1 LKDIRVKFV
10 GLLAVVALSIWS
22 LYPTYRL
29 YSVMPKQEKVLKDR
43 LSRAATKD
51 DSAQVEAEIAQFQ
64 NVKAGVHK
72 HSLNLGLDIVGGMHL
87 TLEVDK
93 SKLSA
98 EEAKDAGDRALEVI
112 RNRVDQF
119 GVFEP
124 VIQKVGRDRIL
135 VQLPGVDRERA
146 KNLIGQT
153 AQLKFQLVQEE
164 RATYDALK
172 TIDDKAK
179 AGSGADTG
187 RAAKTDTAA
196 KVKPDTSRLPAMLDT
211 TRKDTGLA
219 AVDEADEGTLLSY
232 VRTIGGDFGVDD
244 SEYPQLRMLLERA
257 RPYWPQGYEFQFG
270 PSEAVEGSPVRR
282 LYMLKAE
289 PEMLGSAI
297 KDARP
302 SPYQGSE
309 PGLAN
314 TWIVSLKL
322 ARKDAA
328 VFAQVT
334 GRNIGRR
341 LAIVLDNVVKS
352 APVIQSRIPDGNAM
366 ITTND
371 VNPDESR
378 DLAIVL
384 RSGALPAPVNIVEE
398 RSVGASLGSDSIRR
412 GILAAVVGSLAV
424 VVFMIIYYSIG
435 GVLAVVALVLNI
447 FFLLAVMAGLR
458 TTLTMPGLAGIAL
471 TIGMAVDA
479 NVLVFE
485 RIREEMRA
493 GKTNLAA
500 VDTGYG
506 RALVTIIDSNA
517 TTIITAIALY
527 FVGSGAIRGFAITLT
542 AGLIINVITA
552 VFVTRWIFD
561 WWLSRFHVNKL
572 RV

>member
-1 LKDIRVKFV
+1 MKGIRVKFI
-10 GLLAVVALSIWS
+10 GLLVVIALSIWA

-29 YSVMPKQEKVLKDR
+29 YSAIPKQEKALTER
-43 LSRAATKD
+43 LARATNKD
-51 DSAQVEAEIAQFQ
+51 DSGRVALEIAELQ
-64 NVKAGVHK
+64 NVKGSVHK
-72 HSLNLGLDIVGGMHL
+72 RSLNLGLDIVGGMHL

-98 EEAKDAGDRALEVI
+98 EDAKDAGDRALEVI
-112 RNRVDQF
+112 RNRVDEF

-164 RATYDALK
+164 RATYDALRAV
-172 TIDDKAK
+172 DEKAK
-179 AGSGADTG
+179 VGSGADTG
-187 RAAKTDTAA
+187 KAAKAEAA
-196 KVKPDTSRLPAMLDT
+196 PSVESDTSALKAMLDT
-211 TRKDTGLA
+211 TGKDTGLA
-219 AVDEADEGTLLSY
+219 AAGEIEEGALLSY
-232 VRTIGGDFGVDD
+232 VRTTGGECSIDERDYAEFK
-244 SEYPQLRMLLERA
+244 MLLERA
-257 RPYWPQGYEFQFG
+257 RPHWPEGYEFLFG

-302 SPYQGSE
+302 APYQGSE
-309 PGLAN
+309 PGLSN
-314 TWIVSLKL
+314 TWIVSLSL
-322 ARKDAA
+322 GRKDAG

-384 RSGALPAPVNIVEE
+384 RSGALPAPVRIVEE

-412 GILAAVVGSLAV
+412 GILAALVGSLAV
-424 VVFMIIYYSIG
+424 VLFMIIYYSVG
-435 GVLAVVALVLNI
+435 GVLAVVALALNI
-447 FFLLAVMAGLR
+447 FFLLAVLAGLR
-458 TTLTMPGLAGIAL
+458 ATLTLPGLAGIAL

-500 VDTGYG
+500 VDTGYA
-506 RALVTIIDSNA
+506 RAFVTIIDSNA

-527 FVGSGAIRGFAITLT
+527 FVGTGAIRGFAITLT
-542 AGLIINVITA
+542 AGLIINVLTA
-552 VFVTRWIFD
+552 VIVTRWIFD

>member
-1 LKDIRVKFV
+1 VKGV
-10 GLLAVVALSIWS
+10 RIKLAVFIAAVALGIWS
-22 LYPTYRL
+22 LIPTYQL
-29 YSVMPKQEKVLKDR
+29 YFVLPGHE
-43 LSRAATKD
+43 RALKAKLARAVTAD
-51 DSAQVEAEIAQFQ
+51 DSARVQVELAEFQ
-64 NVKAGVHK
+64 QQKAGIHK
-72 HSLNLGLDIVGGMHL
+72 RSLHLGLDLVGGMQL

-98 EEAKDAGDRALEVI
+98 DEAADAGDRALEVI

-124 VIQKVGRDRIL
+124 IIQKVGRDRIL

-172 TIDDKAK
+172 TLDDKLKSAPT
-179 AGSGADTG
+179 ADTG
-187 RAAKTDTAA
+187 HPA
-196 KVKPDTSRLPAMLDT
+196 KPDTAKQVKSDTARLSALLDT
-211 TRKDTGLA
+211 ARKDTGLA
-219 AVDEADEGTLLSY
+219 ATGQPEAGTLLGY
-232 VRTIGGDFGVDD
+232 VRTIGGDFAVDD
-244 SEYPQLRMLLERA
+244 RDYPEFKALLERA
-257 RPYWPQGYEFQFG
+257 RPFWPAGYEFLFG
-270 PSEAVEGSPVRR
+270 PSEAHEGSPVRR

-302 SPYQGSE
+302 APYQGSE

-322 ARKDAA
+322 GRKDAA

-352 APVIQSRIPDGNAM
+352 APVIQTRIPDGNAM
-366 ITTND
+366 ITTNE

-412 GILAAVVGSLAV
+412 GILACLIGAVVV
-424 VVFMIIYYSIG
+424 VVFMIIYYSVA
-435 GVLAVVALVLNI
+435 GVLADLALFLNV
-447 FFLLAVMAGLR
+447 FFLLAVMAGLHS
-458 TTLTMPGLAGIAL
+458 TMTLPGIAALAL

-485 RIREEMRA
+485 RIREELRW
-493 GKTNLAA
+493 GKTVMAA
-500 VDTGYG
+500 VDAGYD
-506 RALVTIIDSNA
+506 RAFITIIDANA
-517 TTIITAIALY
+517 TTVITAIALY
-527 FVGSGAIRGFAITLT
+527 FIGSGPIRGFATTLT

-552 VFVTRWIFD
+552 VFVTRFIFD
-561 WWLSRFHVNKL
+561 WWLARFEVKKL
-572 RV
+572 RI

>member
-1 LKDIRVKFV
+1 MKGARIKF
-10 GLLAVVALSIWS
+10 AVFIAAVALGIWS
-22 LYPTYRL
+22 LIPTYQL
-29 YSVMPKQEKVLKDR
+29 YFVLPGEERALNAK
-43 LSRAATKD
+43 LARAATAD
-51 DSAQVEAEIAQFQ
+51 DSARVQVEVAEFQ
-64 NVKAGVHK
+64 RRKVGIHK
-72 HSLNLGLDIVGGMHL
+72 RSLHLGLDLVGGMQL

-98 EEAKDAGDRALEVI
+98 EEATDAGDRALEVI

-124 VIQKVGRDRIL
+124 IIQKVGRDRIL
-135 VQLPGVDRERA
+135 IQLPGVDRERA

-172 TIDDKAK
+172 TLDDKLK
-179 AGSGADTG
+179 VGLGADTG
-187 RAAKTDTAA
+187 RAAKTDATP

-211 TRKDTGLA
+211 ARKDTGLA
-219 AVDEADEGTLLSY
+219 PVGKAEEGTLLGF

-244 SEYPQLRMLLERA
+244 RDYPEFKLLLERA
-257 RPYWPQGYEFQFG
+257 RPYCPAGYEFLFG
-270 PSEAVEGSPVRR
+270 PSEAYQGSPVRR

-297 KDARP
+297 NDARP
-302 SPYQGSE
+302 APYQGSE

-322 ARKDAA
+322 GRKDAA

-366 ITTND
+366 ITTNE

-412 GILAAVVGSLAV
+412 GIIACLIGAVVV
-424 VVFMIIYYSIG
+424 VVFMVMYYSVA
-435 GVLAVVALVLNI
+435 GVLADFALFFNI
-447 FFLLAVMAGLR
+447 FFLLAVMAGLHS
-458 TTLTMPGLAGIAL
+458 TMTLPGMAALAL
-471 TIGMAVDA
+471 TVGMAVDA

-485 RIREEMRA
+485 RIREELRW
-493 GKTNLAA
+493 GKTVMAA
-500 VDTGYG
+500 VDAGYD
-506 RALVTIIDSNA
+506 RAFVTIIDANA

-527 FVGSGAIRGFAITLT
+527 FIGSGPIRGFATTLA
-542 AGLIINVITA
+542 AGLVINVITA
-552 VFVTRWIFD
+552 VFVTRFVFD
-561 WWLSRFHVNKL
+561 WWLVRFEVKKL
-572 RV
+572 RI

>member
-1 LKDIRVKFV
+1 MKGIRIKFI
-10 GLLAVVALSIWS
+10 GLLVVVALSIWA

-29 YSVMPKQEKVLKDR
+29 YSVMPKQEKALQDR
-43 LSRAATKD
+43 LARATTKD
-51 DSAQVEAEIAQFQ
+51 DSAQAAVEIAQFQ
-64 NVKAGVHK
+64 NEKASVHK

-93 SKLSA
+93 SKLSV

-153 AQLKFQLVQEE
+153 AQLRFQLVQDE

-172 TIDDKAK
+172 LIDEKVK
-179 AGSGADTG
+179 AGPAADTG
-187 RAAKTDTAA
+187 RVANADTAS
-196 KVKPDTSRLPAMLDT
+196 KVKPATSGPPAVLDT

-219 AVDEADEGTLLSY
+219 AAGEAEEGTLLSY
-232 VRTIGGDFGVDD
+232 VRTTGGDFGVDD
-244 SEYPQLRMLLERA
+244 SEYPQLRMLLERS
-257 RPYWPQGYEFQFG
+257 RPYWPAGYEFLFG
-270 PSEAVEGSPVRR
+270 PSEAVEGSPIRR

-302 SPYQGSE
+302 APYQGSE
-309 PGLAN
+309 PGMAN
-314 TWIVSLKL
+314 TWVVNLRL
-322 ARKDAA
+322 DRKDAA

-424 VVFMIIYYSIG
+424 VVFMIMYYSVG

-506 RALVTIIDSNA
+506 RAFVTIIDSNA
-517 TTIITAIALY
+517 TTIITAVALY

-561 WWLSRFHVNKL
+561 WWLSRFHVDRL

>member
-257 RPYWPQGYEFQFG
+257 RPYWPAGYEFQFG

-341 LAIVLDNVVKS
+341 LAIVLDNVV
-352 APVIQSRIPDGNAM
+352 
-366 ITTND
+366 
-371 VNPDESR
+371 
-378 DLAIVL
+378 
-384 RSGALPAPVNIVEE
+384 
-398 RSVGASLGSDSIRR
+398 
-412 GILAAVVGSLAV
+412 
-424 VVFMIIYYSIG
+424 
-435 GVLAVVALVLNI
+435 
-447 FFLLAVMAGLR
+447 
-458 TTLTMPGLAGIAL
+458 
-471 TIGMAVDA
+471 
-479 NVLVFE
+479 
-485 RIREEMRA
+485 
-493 GKTNLAA
+493 
-500 VDTGYG
+500 
-506 RALVTIIDSNA
+506 
-517 TTIITAIALY
+517 
-527 FVGSGAIRGFAITLT
+527 
-542 AGLIINVITA
+542 
-552 VFVTRWIFD
+552 
-561 WWLSRFHVNKL
+561 
-572 RV
+572 

>member
-1 LKDIRVKFV
+1 VK
-10 GLLAVVALSIWS
+10 GARIKLAVFVAAVALGIWS
-22 LYPTYRL
+22 LIPTYQLYFVLPGQEQALKARL
-29 YSVMPKQEKVLKDR
+29 A
-43 LSRAATKD
+43 RAATAD
-51 DSAQVEAEIAQFQ
+51 DSARVQGEVADFQ
-64 NVKAGVHK
+64 RRKVGIHK
-72 HSLNLGLDIVGGMHL
+72 RALHLGLDLVGGMQL

-98 EEAKDAGDRALEVI
+98 DEAADAGDRALEVI

-135 VQLPGVDRERA
+135 IQLPGADRERA

-153 AQLKFQLVQEE
+153 AQLEFQLVQEE

-172 TIDDKAK
+172 ALDDKQK
-179 AGSGADTG
+179 AGPGADTG
-187 RAAKTDTAA
+187 RAAQAETAPKVNSDTSGLKALLDTA
-196 KVKPDTSRLPAMLDT
+196 RE
-211 TRKDTGLA
+211 DTGMA
-219 AVDEADEGTLLSY
+219 AVGEAEEGTLLGF

-244 SEYPQLRMLLERA
+244 RDYPEFKMLLERA
-257 RPYWPQGYEFQFG
+257 RSYWPGGYEFLFG
-270 PSEAVEGSPVRR
+270 PSEAHEGSPVRR
-282 LYMLKAE
+282 LYMLKVE

-302 SPYQGSE
+302 APYQGSE

-322 ARKDAA
+322 GRKDAA

-366 ITTND
+366 ITTNE

-412 GILAAVVGSLAV
+412 GILASLIGALAV
-424 VVFMIIYYSIG
+424 VVFMVIYYSVA
-435 GVLAVVALVLNI
+435 GVLADFALVFNI
-447 FFLLAVMAGLR
+447 FFLLAILAGLR
-458 TTLTMPGLAGIAL
+458 ATMTLPGLAAMAL

-485 RIREEMRA
+485 RIREELRW
-493 GKTNLAA
+493 GKTVMAA
-500 VDTGYG
+500 VDSGYD
-506 RALVTIIDSNA
+506 RAFVTIIDANA

-527 FVGSGAIRGFAITLT
+527 FVGSGPIRGFATTLA
-542 AGLIINVITA
+542 AGLVINVITA
-552 VFVTRWIFD
+552 VFLTRFIFD
-561 WWLSRFHVNKL
+561 WWLTRFEVKKL
-572 RV
+572 RI

>member
-1 LKDIRVKFV
+1 LKGIRVKFI
-10 GLLAVVALSIWS
+10 GLLVVIALSIWA

-29 YSVMPKQEKVLKDR
+29 YSAIPKQEKALTER
-43 LSRAATKD
+43 LARATNKD
-51 DSAQVEAEIAQFQ
+51 DSGRVALEIAELQ
-64 NVKAGVHK
+64 NVKGSVHK
-72 HSLNLGLDIVGGMHL
+72 RSLNLGLDIVGGMHL

-98 EEAKDAGDRALEVI
+98 EDAKDAGDRALEVI
-112 RNRVDQF
+112 RNRVDEF

-164 RATYDALK
+164 RATYDALRAV
-172 TIDDKAK
+172 DEKAK
-179 AGSGADTG
+179 VGSGADTG
-187 RAAKTDTAA
+187 KAAKAEAA
-196 KVKPDTSRLPAMLDT
+196 PSVESDTSALKAMLDT
-211 TRKDTGLA
+211 TGKDTGLA
-219 AVDEADEGTLLSY
+219 AAGEIEEGALLSY
-232 VRTIGGDFGVDD
+232 VRTTGGECSIDERDYAEFK
-244 SEYPQLRMLLERA
+244 MLLERA
-257 RPYWPQGYEFQFG
+257 RPHWPEGYEFLFG

-302 SPYQGSE
+302 APYQGSE
-309 PGLAN
+309 PGLSN
-314 TWIVSLKL
+314 TWIVSLSL
-322 ARKDAA
+322 GRKDAG

-384 RSGALPAPVNIVEE
+384 RSGALPAPVRIVEE

-412 GILAAVVGSLAV
+412 GILAALVGSLAV
-424 VVFMIIYYSIG
+424 VLFMIIYYSVG
-435 GVLAVVALVLNI
+435 GVLAVVALALNI
-447 FFLLAVMAGLR
+447 FFLLAVLAGLR
-458 TTLTMPGLAGIAL
+458 ATLTLPGLAGIAL

-500 VDTGYG
+500 VDTGYA
-506 RALVTIIDSNA
+506 RAFVTIIDSNA

-527 FVGSGAIRGFAITLT
+527 FVGTGAIRGFAITLT
-542 AGLIINVITA
+542 AGLIINVLTA
-552 VFVTRWIFD
+552 VIVTRWIFD

>member
-1 LKDIRVKFV
+1 MKGTRVKFI
-10 GLLAVVALSIWS
+10 GLLIVVALSIWA
-22 LYPTYRL
+22 LWPTYRL
-29 YSVMPKQEKVLKDR
+29 YSAIPSQERALGER
-43 LSRAATKD
+43 LARATNSD
-51 DSAQVEAEIAQFQ
+51 DSARVGVEIAQLQ
-64 NVKAGVHK
+64 NVKADVHK
-72 HSLNLGLDIVGGMHL
+72 RSLNLGLDIVGGMHL

-98 EEAKDAGDRALEVI
+98 EEARDAGDRALEVI

-124 VIQKVGRDRIL
+124 IIQKAGRDRIL
-135 VQLPGVDRERA
+135 IQLPGVDRERA
-146 KNLIGQT
+146 KTLIGQT

-172 TIDDKAK
+172 TLDDKLKSAPAADAGQSKPDSAKAK
-179 AGSGADTG
+179 A
-187 RAAKTDTAA
+187 
-196 KVKPDTSRLPAMLDT
+196 DTSRLPALLDT
-211 TRKDTGLA
+211 ARMDTGL
-219 AVDEADEGTLLSY
+219 VTSVEPEEGALLSY
-232 VRTIGGDFGVDD
+232 VRTVGGDFGVDD
-244 SEYPQLRMLLERA
+244 REYLEFRALLERA
-257 RPYWPQGYEFQFG
+257 RPFWPAGYEFLFG

-282 LYMLKAE
+282 LYLLKAE

-297 KDARP
+297 QDARP
-302 SPYQGSE
+302 APYQGSE

-384 RSGALPAPVNIVEE
+384 RTGALPAPVNIVEE

-412 GILAAVVGSLAV
+412 GILAAIVGSLAV
-424 VVFMIIYYSIG
+424 VVFMVIYYSVG
-435 GVLAVVALVLNI
+435 GALAVFALVLNI
-447 FFLLAVMAGLR
+447 VFLLAVLAGLR
-458 TTLTMPGLAGIAL
+458 ATLTLPGLAAMAL

-506 RALVTIIDSNA
+506 RAFVTIVDSNA

-527 FVGSGAIRGFAITLT
+527 FVGTGAIRGFAITLA
-542 AGLIINVITA
+542 AGLVINVITA

>member
-1 LKDIRVKFV
+1 LKGIRVKFI
-10 GLLAVVALSIWS
+10 GLLVVIALSIWA

-29 YSVMPKQEKVLKDR
+29 YSAIPKQEKALTER
-43 LSRAATKD
+43 FARATNKD
-51 DSAQVEAEIAQFQ
+51 DSGRVALEIAELQ
-64 NVKAGVHK
+64 NVKASVHK
-72 HSLNLGLDIVGGMHL
+72 RSLNLGLDIVGGMHL

-98 EEAKDAGDRALEVI
+98 EDAKDAGDRALEVI
-112 RNRVDQF
+112 RNRVDEF

-172 TIDDKAK
+172 AIDEKAK
-179 AGSGADTG
+179 VGSGADTG
-187 RAAKTDTAA
+187 KAAKAEAAPAVKSDT
-196 KVKPDTSRLPAMLDT
+196 PALKAVLDT
-211 TRKDTGLA
+211 TGKDTGLA
-219 AVDEADEGTLLSY
+219 AAGEIEEGTLLSY
-232 VRTIGGDFGVDD
+232 VRTTGGDFSIDERD
-244 SEYPQLRMLLERA
+244 YAEYKMLLERA
-257 RPYWPQGYEFQFG
+257 RPHWPEGYEFLFG

-302 SPYQGSE
+302 APYQGSE
-309 PGLAN
+309 PGLSN
-314 TWIVSLKL
+314 TWIVNLSLG
-322 ARKDAA
+322 RKDAG

-384 RSGALPAPVNIVEE
+384 RSGALPAPVRIVEE

-412 GILAAVVGSLAV
+412 GILAALVGSLAV
-424 VVFMIIYYSIG
+424 VLFMIIYYSVG
-435 GVLAVVALVLNI
+435 GVLAVIALALNI
-447 FFLLAVMAGLR
+447 FFLLAVLAGLR
-458 TTLTMPGLAGIAL
+458 ATLTLPGLAGIAL

-500 VDTGYG
+500 VDTGYA
-506 RALVTIIDSNA
+506 RAFVTIIDSNA

-527 FVGSGAIRGFAITLT
+527 FVGTGAIRGFAITLT
-542 AGLIINVITA
+542 AGLVINVLTA

>member
-1 LKDIRVKFV
+1 LKGIRVKFI
-10 GLLAVVALSIWS
+10 GLLVVIALSIWA

-29 YSVMPKQEKVLKDR
+29 YSAIPKQEKALTER
-43 LSRAATKD
+43 LARATNKD
-51 DSAQVEAEIAQFQ
+51 DSGRVALEIAELQ
-64 NVKAGVHK
+64 NVKGSVHK
-72 HSLNLGLDIVGGMHL
+72 RSLNLGLDIVGGMHL

-98 EEAKDAGDRALEVI
+98 EDAKDAGDRALEVI
-112 RNRVDQF
+112 RNRVDEF

-164 RATYDALK
+164 RATYDALRAV
-172 TIDDKAK
+172 DEKAK
-179 AGSGADTG
+179 VGSGADTG
-187 RAAKTDTAA
+187 KAAKAEAA
-196 KVKPDTSRLPAMLDT
+196 PSVESDTSALKAMLDT
-211 TRKDTGLA
+211 TGKDTGLA
-219 AVDEADEGTLLSY
+219 AAGEIEEGALLSY
-232 VRTIGGDFGVDD
+232 VRTTGGECSIDERDYAEFK
-244 SEYPQLRMLLERA
+244 MLLERA
-257 RPYWPQGYEFQFG
+257 RPHWPEGYEFLFG

-297 KDARP
+297 KNARP
-302 SPYQGSE
+302 APYSGSE
-309 PGLAN
+309 PGQSN
-314 TWIVSLKL
+314 TWIVQLDL
-322 ARKDAA
+322 GRKEAA

-352 APVIQSRIPDGNAM
+352 APVIESRIPDGHAM

-384 RSGALPAPVNIVEE
+384 RSGALPAPVRIVEE

-412 GILAAVVGSLAV
+412 GILAALVGSLAV
-424 VVFMIIYYSIG
+424 VLFMIIYYSVG
-435 GVLAVVALVLNI
+435 GVLAVVALALNI
-447 FFLLAVMAGLR
+447 FFLLAVLAGLR
-458 TTLTMPGLAGIAL
+458 ATLTLPGLAGIAL

-500 VDTGYG
+500 VDTGYA
-506 RALVTIIDSNA
+506 RAFVTIIDSNA

-527 FVGSGAIRGFAITLT
+527 FVGTGAIRGFAITLT
-542 AGLIINVITA
+542 AGLIINVLTA
-552 VFVTRWIFD
+552 VIVTRWIFD

>member
-1 LKDIRVKFV
+1 MKYARVKF
-10 GLLAVVALSIWS
+10 GAIILLFALSLWA
-22 LYPTYRL
+22 LYPTFQL
-29 YSVMPKQEKVLKDR
+29 YVQMPGQE
-43 LSRAATKD
+43 RALQQGLASATSGD
-51 DSAQVEAEIAQFQ
+51 DSARAQVALDEFQ
-64 NVKAGVHK
+64 ARKAGAHKRAVH
-72 HSLNLGLDIVGGMHL
+72 LGLDLVGGMHL
-87 TLEVDK
+87 VLEVDK
-93 SKLSA
+93 SKLTA
-98 EEAKDAGDRALEVI
+98 EQAADAGDRALEVV

-124 VIQKVGRDRIL
+124 IIQKVGKDRIL
-135 VQLPGVDRERA
+135 IQLPGVDRARA

-164 RATYDALK
+164 RQAYDAFKL
-172 TIDDKAK
+172 IDDNLKA
-179 AGSGADTG
+179 APGDT
-187 RAAKTDTAA
+187 TA
-196 KVKPDTSRLPAMLDT
+196 KVPAKPDTGGVLAKMDTARTDT
-211 TRKDTGLA
+211 TAAAQLGKDA
-219 AVDEADEGTLLSY
+219 EEGTFLSY
-232 VRTIGGDFGVDD
+232 IQTVGGDFGVDERD
-244 SEYPQLRMLLERA
+244 IPEFRQLYERS
-257 RPYWPQGYEFQFG
+257 RPLWPAGYELLFG
-270 PSEAVEGSPVRR
+270 PVESYEGRPLRR

-297 KDARP
+297 RDARP

-309 PGLAN
+309 PGMMN

-322 ARKDAA
+322 ERRDAS

-371 VNPDESR
+371 VNPDEAR
-378 DLAIVL
+378 DLSIVL

-398 RSVGASLGSDSIRR
+398 RSVGASLGKDAINH
-412 GILAAVVGSLAV
+412 GILASLIGALAV
-424 VVFMIIYYSIG
+424 VIFMVIYYSVG
-435 GVLAVVALVLNI
+435 GVLADFALFLNI
-447 FFLLAVMAGLR
+447 VFLLAVLAGLR
-458 TTLTMPGLAGIAL
+458 ATLTLPGLAGVAL

-485 RIREEMRA
+485 RIREEMRS

-500 VDTGYG
+500 VDTGYA
-506 RALVTIIDSNA
+506 RAFVTIIDSNA

-527 FVGSGAIRGFAITLT
+527 FVGSGPIRGFAITLT
-542 AGLIINVITA
+542 AGLVINVITA
-552 VFVTRWIFD
+552 VFVTRWILD
-561 WWLSRFHVNKL
+561 WWLSRFQVKKL

>member
-1 LKDIRVKFV
+1 VKGV
-10 GLLAVVALSIWS
+10 RIKLAVFIAAVAVAIWS
-22 LYPTYRL
+22 LIPTYQL
-29 YSVMPKQEKVLKDR
+29 YFVLPGQE
-43 LSRAATKD
+43 RALNAKLARAVNAD
-51 DSAQVEAEIAQFQ
+51 DSARVQVEMAEFQ
-64 NVKAGVHK
+64 QHKAGIHK
-72 HSLNLGLDIVGGMHL
+72 RSLHLGLDLVGGMQL

-98 EEAKDAGDRALEVI
+98 EEAADAGDRALEVI

-124 VIQKVGRDRIL
+124 IIQKVGKDRIL
-135 VQLPGVDRERA
+135 IQLPGVDRERA

-172 TIDDKAK
+172 TLDDKLKSAPAVDSAQPAK
-179 AGSGADTG
+179 SDTT
-187 RAAKTDTAA
+187 AKPKA
-196 KVKPDTSRLPAMLDT
+196 DTSRIAALLDT
-211 TRKDTGLA
+211 ARKDTGVTVA
-219 AVDEADEGTLLSY
+219 GQPEEGTLLSY
-232 VRTIGGDFGVDD
+232 VRTVGGDFAVDD
-244 SEYPQLRMLLERA
+244 RDYPEFKALLDRA
-257 RPYWPQGYEFQFG
+257 RPFWPAGYEFQFG
-270 PSEAVEGSPVRR
+270 SSEALEGSPARR

-302 SPYQGSE
+302 APYQGSE

-322 ARKDAA
+322 GRKDAA

-352 APVIQSRIPDGNAM
+352 APVIQTRIPDGNAM
-366 ITTND
+366 ITTNE

-412 GILAAVVGSLAV
+412 GILACLIGAAV
-424 VVFMIIYYSIG
+424 VVLFMIVYYSVA
-435 GVLAVVALVLNI
+435 GVLADFALLFNV

-458 TTLTMPGLAGIAL
+458 TTMTLPGIAALAL

-485 RIREEMRA
+485 RIREELRW
-493 GKTNLAA
+493 GKTVMAA
-500 VDTGYG
+500 VDAGYD
-506 RALVTIIDSNA
+506 RAFVTIVDANA

-527 FVGSGAIRGFAITLT
+527 FVGSGPIRGFATTLT
-542 AGLIINVITA
+542 AGLVINVITA
-552 VFVTRWIFD
+552 VFVTRFIFD
-561 WWLSRFHVNKL
+561 WWLTRFEVKKL
-572 RV
+572 RI

>member
-1 LKDIRVKFV
+1 VKGARIKF
-10 GLLAVVALSIWS
+10 AVFIAAVALGIWS
-22 LYPTYRL
+22 LIPTYQLYFVLPGQESALNARL
-29 YSVMPKQEKVLKDR
+29 T
-43 LSRAATKD
+43 RASTAD
-51 DSAQVEAEIAQFQ
+51 DSARVQVEIADFQ
-64 NVKAGVHK
+64 RRKVGVHK
-72 HSLNLGLDIVGGMHL
+72 RSLHLGLDLVGGMQL

-98 EEAKDAGDRALEVI
+98 EEATDAGDRALEVI

-124 VIQKVGRDRIL
+124 IIQKVGRDRIL
-135 VQLPGVDRERA
+135 IQLPGVDRERA

-164 RATYDALK
+164 RPTYDGLK
-172 TIDDKAK
+172 TLDDKLK
-179 AGSGADTG
+179 SVPGADTG
-187 RAAKTDTAA
+187 LAAKTDMAPKA
-196 KVKPDTSRLPAMLDT
+196 KPDTSRLPAILDT
-211 TRKDTGLA
+211 GRKDTGLA
-219 AVDEADEGTLLSY
+219 AVGGAEEGTLLSF

-244 SEYPQLRMLLERA
+244 RDYPEFKLLLERA
-257 RPYWPQGYEFQFG
+257 RPYWPEGYEFLFG
-270 PSEAVEGSPVRR
+270 PSEAHEGSPVRR
-282 LYMLKAE
+282 LYMLKAQ

-302 SPYQGSE
+302 APYQGSE

-322 ARKDAA
+322 GRKDAS

-366 ITTND
+366 ITTNE

-412 GILAAVVGSLAV
+412 GILACLIGALVVM
-424 VVFMIIYYSIG
+424 VFMVVYYSVG
-435 GVLAVVALVLNI
+435 GVLANFALLFNI

-458 TTLTMPGLAGIAL
+458 STMSLPGIAALAL

-485 RIREEMRA
+485 RIREELRW
-493 GKTNLAA
+493 GKTVMAA
-500 VDTGYG
+500 VDAGYD
-506 RALVTIIDSNA
+506 RAFVTIIDANA

-527 FVGSGAIRGFAITLT
+527 FIGSGPIRGFATTLT

-552 VFVTRWIFD
+552 VFLTRFIFD
-561 WWLSRFHVNKL
+561 WWLARFEVKKL
-572 RV
+572 RI